1 MNIFVGSLPFR
12 LAEAELRELFE
23 AYGEVSS
30 ARIIT
35 DKFSGKS
42 RGFGFVEMPDDAE
55 AQKAIDE
62 LNNSQVGGRTIVV
75 NKSVERKEGG
85 GGGERRRPSGN
96 QRGGSY
102 GSDRRG
108 GGGYHR

>member
-42 RGFGFVEMPDDAE
+42 RGFGFVELPEREQGE
-55 AQKAIDE
+55 AAIAQLHE
-62 LNNSQVGGRTIVV
+62 QEFQGRNITV
-75 NKSVERKEGG
+75 NEAKPRTES
-85 GGGERRRPSGN
+85 
-96 QRGGSY
+96 RGGFN
-102 GSDRRG
+102 GGHNRPRREDF
-108 GGGYHR
+108 